1 MSNEPIISFR
11 GKVELRRNASSPL
24 GLTLV
29 GQSADQVHEM
39 AYVSFVMRPPIDLPR
54 ELHDVHV
61 HRIDAAHF
69 QLVSL
74 ERDWL
79 LSATGVNVH
88 RDVSAVFYKAVPPRP
103 VPLSKRLM
111 WRIIVGLADT
121 PIGRALISRRGT
133 KS

>member
-1 MSNEPIISFR
+1 VSTEPVISFR

-29 GQSADQVHEM
+29 GKSADHTNEM
-39 AYVSFVMRPPIDLPR
+39 AYASFVMKPPVDLPR
-54 ELHDVHV
+54 ELNDVLV
-61 HRIDAAHF
+61 HRIDAGHF
-69 QLVSL
+69 QLTSSDR
-74 ERDWL
+74 EWL
-79 LSATGVNVH
+79 FSATGMHVH
-88 RDVSAVFYKAVPPRP
+88 RDVSEAFYKAVPPRP

>member
-1 MSNEPIISFR
+1 VSAQPVIGFN
-11 GKVELRRNASSPL
+11 GKVELRRNTSSPL

-29 GQSADQVHEM
+29 GKSADHPSEA
-39 AYVSFVMRPPIDLPR
+39 AYVSFVMSPPSDLPR
-54 ELHDVHV
+54 ELENVSV
-61 HRIDAAHF
+61 HRIDAAHYRLTSGG
-69 QLVSL
+69 QS
-74 ERDWL
+74 WL
-79 LSATGVNVH
+79 LSATGVHVH
-88 RDVSAVFYKAVPPRP
+88 RDVSEAFYKAVPPRP

>member
-1 MSNEPIISFR
+1 MSTQPVIGFR

-29 GQSADQVHEM
+29 GKSADHTNEM
-39 AYVSFVMRPPIDLPR
+39 AYVSFVMTPPADLPR
-54 ELHDVHV
+54 ELNDVLV
-61 HRIDAAHF
+61 HRIDARHF
-69 QLVSL
+69 QLSSDGT
-74 ERDWL
+74 EWL
-79 LSATGVNVH
+79 LSATGVHVH
-88 RDVSAVFYKAVPPRP
+88 RDVSEVFYKAVPPRP